1 MPSSTPEQA
10 KAGLEDSRQNAVV
23 SRLPPTGNWR
33 GIVHPRATEAV
44 FRVAKHPAS
53 PALAPFASYLWTVEW
68 DLPAG
73 RRHVQRI
80 LPNPSVH
87 LSFEP
92 DRSRVTGP
100 LRRSTN
106 GYELTGRGRV
116 VGVRFRPGG
125 ARPWLSG
132 PVSALTDTELPVSA
146 MAEVDAVAV
155 RAQVRGAPDAA
166 TAAALVDDVLTPLC
180 PPADPAVGRADEL
193 VRLIDAEPGI
203 RRVEDLAARLATT
216 PRSLQRFCA
225 EWIGVGPKELV
236 RWARLHEAAGRA
248 AAGQVDWAALAVEL
262 GYADQAHL
270 VRDFTG
276 VVGEPPARY
285 ARAESG

>member
-1 MPSSTPEQA
+1 MPVDE
-10 KAGLEDSRQNAVV
+10 
-23 SRLPPTGNWR
+23 PPGDDR
-33 GIVHPRATEAV
+33 GILHPRTAEAAFDV
-44 FRVAKHPAS
+44 GRHAPS
-53 PALAPFASYLWTVEW
+53 PRLAAFVSYLWTVEW
-68 DLPAG
+68 ALPPG
-73 RRHVQRI
+73 RTHRQRV

-92 DRSRVTGP
+92 DRARVTGP
-100 LRRSTN
+100 LRRSDS

-125 ARPWLSG
+125 ARPWLPG
-132 PVSALTDTELPVSA
+132 PVSALTDTEVPVGT
-146 MAEVDAVAV
+146 MADLDADAV
-155 RAQVRGAPDAA
+155 RAQVAAAPSAAAAAGIVDAVLA
-166 TAAALVDDVLTPLC
+166 PLCPEPDPAVDRADGLVALVDAQ
-180 PPADPAVGRADEL
+180 PA
-193 VRLIDAEPGI
+193 I

-248 AAGQVDWAALAVEL
+248 AAGPVDWAALAVEL

-270 VRDFTG
+270 VRDFTR

-285 ARAESG
+285 ARAEASG

>member
-1 MPSSTPEQA
+1 
-10 KAGLEDSRQNAVV
+10 VV
-23 SRLPPTGNWR
+23 SRVPPTGNWR

-44 FRVAKHPAS
+44 FDVAKHPCS
-53 PALAPFASYLWTVEW
+53 PALAPFVAYLWTVEW
-68 DLPAG
+68 ELPEG

-87 LSFEP
+87 LTFEP

-125 ARPWLSG
+125 ARPWLDG
-132 PVSALTDTELPVSA
+132 PVSALTDTEVPVSA
-146 MAEVDAVAV
+146 MAAVDADAV
-155 RAQVRGAPDAA
+155 RARVQEAPDIR
-166 TAAALVDDVLTPLC
+166 TAVALVDDVLAPLC
-180 PPADPAVGRADEL
+180 PPPDPAVARADDL
-193 VRLIDAEPGI
+193 VRMVDAEPGI

-248 AAGQVDWAALAVEL
+248 AAGPVDWAALAAEL

-270 VRDFTG
+270 VRDFTR

-285 ARAESG
+285 ARAETG

>member
-1 MPSSTPEQA
+1 MPTDEP
-10 KAGLEDSRQNAVV
+10 AGDD
-23 SRLPPTGNWR
+23 R
-33 GIVHPRATEAV
+33 GIVHPRAGEAV
-44 FRVAKHPAS
+44 FDLGRHS
-53 PALAPFASYLWTVEW
+53 PSPRLAAFASYLWTVEW

-80 LPNPSVH
+80 LPNPAVH

-92 DRSRVTGP
+92 DRARVTGP

-116 VGVRFRPGG
+116 VGVRVRPGG
-125 ARPWLSG
+125 ARPWLTGS
-132 PVSALTDTELPVSA
+132 VSTIADTELPVSVLA
-146 MAEVDAVAV
+146 DLDADAIRGEV
-155 RAQVRGAPDAA
+155 RAAPDAA
-166 TAAALVDDVLTPLC
+166 AAAALVDAALAPLC
-180 PPADPAVGRADEL
+180 PEPDPAVDRADEL

-248 AAGQVDWAALAVEL
+248 AAGPVDWAALATEL

-270 VRDFTG
+270 VRDFAR

-285 ARAESG
+285 ARAEAG

>member
-1 MPSSTPEQA
+1 M
-10 KAGLEDSRQNAVV
+10 
-23 SRLPPTGNWR
+23 PPTGNWR

-44 FRVAKHPAS
+44 FDVAQHPCS
-53 PALAPFASYLWTVEW
+53 PALAPFVTYLWTVEW
-68 DLPAG
+68 DLPEG

-132 PVSALTDTELPVSA
+132 PVSALADTEVPVTELVA
-146 MAEVDAVAV
+146 LDAGEV
-155 RAQVRGAPDAA
+155 RARAQEAPDAA
-166 TAAALVDDVLTPLC
+166 TAAALVDDVLAPLC
-180 PPADPAVGRADEL
+180 PPPDPAVDRADEL
-193 VRLIDAEPGI
+193 VRLVDAEPGI

-248 AAGQVDWAALAVEL
+248 AAGPVDWAALAAEL

-270 VRDFTG
+270 VRDFTR

-285 ARAESG
+285 ARTETG

>member
-1 MPSSTPEQA
+1 
-10 KAGLEDSRQNAVV
+10 V
-23 SRLPPTGNWR
+23 SRVPPTGNWR
-33 GIVHPRATEAV
+33 GIVHPRATESV
-44 FRVAKHPAS
+44 FDVARHPPSA
-53 PALAPFASYLWTVEW
+53 ALAPFATYLWTVEW
-68 DLPAG
+68 DLPPG

-87 LSFEP
+87 LTFEP

-100 LRRSTN
+100 LRRSTD

-132 PVSALTDTELPVSA
+132 PVAALADREVPVTA
-146 MAEVDAVAV
+146 MAQVDAAAVAARV
-155 RAQVRGAPDAA
+155 QEASDGAA
-166 TAAALVDDVLTPLC
+166 AAALVDGVLAPLC
-180 PPADPAVGRADEL
+180 PPPDPAVDRADEL
-193 VRLIDAEPGI
+193 VRLVDAEPAI

-216 PRSLQRFCA
+216 PRTLQRFCA

-248 AAGQVDWAALAVEL
+248 AAGPVDWAALAVEL

-270 VRDFTG
+270 VRDFTR

-285 ARAESG
+285 ARAETG

>member
-1 MPSSTPEQA
+1 
-10 KAGLEDSRQNAVV
+10 V
-23 SRLPPTGNWR
+23 SRVPPNRNWR
-33 GIVHPRATEAV
+33 GIVHPRGTEAV
-44 FRVAKHPAS
+44 FDVAQHPAS
-53 PALAPFASYLWTVEW
+53 PVLAPFVSYLWTVEW
-68 DLPAG
+68 DLPPG

-125 ARPWLSG
+125 ARPWLAG
-132 PVSALTDTELPVSA
+132 PISALADHEVPVAELA
-146 MAEVDAVAV
+146 AVDADAV
-155 RAQVRGAPDAA
+155 RAQVRQAEGAAA
-166 TAAALVDDVLTPLC
+166 AAALVDAVLAPLC
-180 PPADPAVGRADEL
+180 PAPDPAVDRADEL
-193 VRLIDAEPGI
+193 VRLVDAEPGI

-248 AAGQVDWAALAVEL
+248 AAGPVDWAALATEL

-270 VRDFTG
+270 VRDFAR

-285 ARAESG
+285 ARAETTG

>member
-1 MPSSTPEQA
+1 
-10 KAGLEDSRQNAVV
+10 
-23 SRLPPTGNWR
+23 
-33 GIVHPRATEAV
+33 VHPRATEAV
-44 FRVAKHPAS
+44 FEVAQHPTS
-53 PALAPFASYLWTVEW
+53 PALTPFVTYLWTVEW

-92 DRSRVTGP
+92 DRARVTGP

-106 GYELTGRGRV
+106 GYGLTGRGRV

-132 PVSALTDTELPVSA
+132 PVSALADREVPVA
-146 MAEVDAVAV
+146 EMAAVDADDVGAEVQ
-155 RAQVRGAPDAA
+155 RADHAA
-166 TAAALVDDVLTPLC
+166 AAAALVDAVLAPLC
-180 PPADPAVGRADEL
+180 PPPDPAVDRADEL
-193 VRLIDAEPGI
+193 VRLVDAEPGI
-203 RRVEDLAARLATT
+203 RRVEDLATRLATT
-216 PRSLQRFCA
+216 SRSLQRFCA

-248 AAGQVDWAALAVEL
+248 AAGPVDWAALAAEL

-270 VRDFTG
+270 VRDFAR

-285 ARAESG
+285 ARAETG